1 LAGLRFCACFPQ
13 LVRAAGFI
21 CEKVAWYWRNRL
33 LCAMAVIIARFP
45 VVMTP
50 LGVQP
55 ATMRECLRRSQQ
67 ANSHDHAP
75 KMHVLSCI
83 SF

>member
-1 LAGLRFCACFPQ
+1 LARLRFGACF
-13 LVRAAGFI
+13 LHFVRAAGFI
-21 CEKVAWYWRNRL
+21 CEKVACYWRDRL

-55 ATMRECLRRSQQ
+55 ATMRECLRRGQQ
-67 ANSHDHAP
+67 A
-75 KMHVLSCI
+75 KRYE
-83 SF
+83 